1 MPRITPQFWYCLCKQ
16 RNAPEVLICPSCKRP
31 HYERYANVR
40 ESERTVID
48 VGRDGSISVPGR
60 KDVPLHAKQV
70 AAGVERVEV
79 DSAVAGRYSLKHLEQ
94 LGLVHEATNWNSEGG
109 NMPLVHEDVL
119 EVKPKSFEQ
128 IMAEPDAF

>member
-1 MPRITPQFWYCLCKQ
+1 MPRYTVHSWLCPFHHNNIGNTRICSSCGHDRFQ
-16 RNAPEVLICPSCKRP
+16 R
-31 HYERYANVR
+31 HANVR

-119 EVKPKSFEQ
+119 EVRPKSFEQ